1 MVDESEV
8 THPKC
13 YLVANFSSLEETFF
27 LHYDSQYKN
36 FIPKLE
42 IEGAAKLTLESAN
55 WAVERLNTVCTT
67 LWEVVEIDLPFIP
80 LTLSAEKHAIDKA

>member
-1 MVDESEV
+1 MSNESEG
-8 THPKC
+8 THSKC
-13 YLVANFSSLEETFF
+13 YLVINFSSLEEAFF
-27 LHYDSQYKN
+27 LHYDSQHKN

-55 WAVERLNTVCTT
+55 WAAGRLNTVCITP
-67 LWEVVEIDLPFIP
+67 WEVVEIDPPFIP